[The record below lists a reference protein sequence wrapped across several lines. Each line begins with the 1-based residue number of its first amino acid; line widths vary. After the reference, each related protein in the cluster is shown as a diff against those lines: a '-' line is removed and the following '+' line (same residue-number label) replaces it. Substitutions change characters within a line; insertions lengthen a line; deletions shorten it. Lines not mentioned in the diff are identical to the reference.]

1 MRIFSNIKW
10 LLHICIIS
18 MVCVII
24 GACASTKVEETRAVL
39 NFDYTPP
46 EVTSGSTDITFAAV
60 GSEFE
65 VPFGEKAVPM
75 FQRFIRNMAA
85 DFGEIITAR
94 GYTMRGPFQTY
105 DELTFVDKDASNLI
119 LTADVEFNTD
129 HSAMFVSPAT
139 VLGMKTPYF
148 KAKGP
153 LVVACRI
160 SLVISESLT
169 NEKMWTKSVNITPI
183 TLDINSSGYTSSII
197 TLVDIVTLD
206 NKVYSELGKQLEAL
220 YQEVM
225 NRTYGYLDPREMALI
240 TKKAAELRKR
250 KTF

>member
-18 MVCVII
+18 MVCAFI
-24 GACASTKVEETRAVL
+24 GACASTRVEETRAVL
-39 NFDYTPP
+39 NFDYTPN
-46 EVTSGSTDITFAAV
+46 EVTAGTTDITFAAV
-60 GSEFE
+60 GSKFE

-94 GYTMRGPFQTY
+94 GYTMRGPFQTF
-105 DELTFVDKDASNLI
+105 DELTFLDKDASNLI
-119 LTADVEFNTD
+119 LSTDVEFNTD
-129 HSAMFVSPAT
+129 HSAMFVSPQT

-148 KAKGP
+148 NAKGP

-183 TLDINSSGYTSSII
+183 TLEVNSSGYTSNII
-197 TLVDIVTLD
+197 TLVDIVTHD
-206 NKVYSELGKQLEAL
+206 NRVYSELGKQLEAL

-240 TKKAAELRKR
+240 AKKATELRKR